1 LEGRLVA
8 GVGLKLWRW
17 LLVVVMLS
25 AATAAHAQQPAQGG
39 SSAARP
45 ASAVVADDYD
55 ALFKAMFKDP
65 SNLDLSFRFAEQ
77 AVARGDYEAAIGAL
91 ERMLFYNSNLPRV
104 KLELGVLYFKLGSY
118 DLAKGYFEDAVRGS
132 DVPPEVKA
140 QVAVY
145 LTEINRR
152 LSPYEYALFLQSGVR
167 YQTNANV
174 GPDSTLVR
182 AFGQDAQLNNQ
193 FGHAPDWNWFQIA
206 ALNFS
211 YKLGRRGD
219 AIELTLLG
227 YYSGQFKF
235 HQYNLGLVEATIG
248 PRVYLTPTVSIKPYA
263 VGDLVW
269 LGDQR
274 YFDASGGGGSI
285 RSPIGEHVLVEAYAE
300 TRHRTFYDS
309 SNFPTSSQQTGN
321 LSTVAV
327 LTELRYGFFH
337 LTTRGSY
344 DVNRAI
350 FDYNS
355 YDRWS
360 LDVGLPFEFNVA
372 LAGMSHQIVF
382 TPTGGISYTPYR
394 QPNPLVDPFTNRLDR
409 ETRVGGILDVQI
421 YQNFGIRTQITQTWI
436 NSTLPNFT
444 MRNFTVAFGPTA
456 RF

>member
-1 LEGRLVA
+1 MA
-8 GVGLKLWRW
+8 GVGLKPWRM
-17 LLVVVMLS
+17 LLV
-25 AATAAHAQQPAQGG
+25 AAAVCTATVAHAQQPTQGG
-39 SSAARP
+39 PPPARSA
-45 ASAVVADDYD
+45 STIVADDYD

-65 SNLDLSFRFAEQ
+65 SNLDIAFRFAEQ

-118 DLAKGYFEDAVRGS
+118 DLAKGYFEDAIRGG

-145 LTEINRR
+145 LAEINRR
-152 LSPYEYALFLQSGVR
+152 LSPYEYSVFLQSGMR

-174 GPDSTLVR
+174 GPNGLLVR

-219 AIELTLLG
+219 AVEVTLLG
-227 YYSGQFKF
+227 YYSGQNKF
-235 HQYNLGLVEATIG
+235 HQFNLGFLEAMVG
-248 PRVYLTPTVSIKPYA
+248 PRIFLGPTVSIKPYGI
-263 VGDLVW
+263 GDLVW

-274 YFDASGGGGSI
+274 YFDALGGGGSI
-285 RSPIGEHVLVEAYAE
+285 RAPIGEHFTVEAYAE
-300 TRHRTFYDS
+300 TRRRTFYDS

-321 LSTVAV
+321 ISTVAV
-327 LTELRYGFFH
+327 STDLRYGLFH

-344 DVNRAI
+344 DVNRAV

-360 LDVGLPFEFNVA
+360 IDIGLPFEFNVPI
-372 LAGMSHQIVF
+372 AGTSRQIVF
-382 TPTGGISYTPYR
+382 TPTGGLSYTPYR

-409 ETRVGGILDVQI
+409 ETRVGGILDVQV
-421 YQNFGIRTQITQTWI
+421 YQNFGIRTQVTQTWI

-444 MRNFTVAFGPTA
+444 MKNFTVAFGPTV

>member
-1 LEGRLVA
+1 MA
-8 GVGLKLWRW
+8 GVGLRLWRI
-17 LLVVVMLS
+17 LFVVAGFG
-25 AATAAHAQQPAQGG
+25 AAAVAHAQQPTPANAR
-39 SSAARP
+39 SA
-45 ASAVVADDYD
+45 SGVVADDYD
-55 ALFKAMFKDP
+55 ALFKATFKDP

-118 DLAKGYFEDAVRGS
+118 DLAKGYFEDAIRGG

-145 LTEINRR
+145 LAEINRR
-152 LSPYEYALFLQSGVR
+152 LSPYEYALFLQSGAR

-219 AIELTLLG
+219 AIEFTLLG
-227 YYSGQFKF
+227 YYAGQARF
-235 HQYNLGLVEATIG
+235 HQFNLGLLEAMIG
-248 PRVYLTPTVSIKPYA
+248 PRIYLNPTVSIKPYA
-263 VGDLVW
+263 IGDLVW

-274 YFDASGGGGSI
+274 YFDAAGGGGSI

-309 SNFPTSSQQTGN
+309 NNFPTASQQTGN
-321 LSTVAV
+321 LSTLAV
-327 LTELRYGFFH
+327 STELRYGLFH

-350 FDYNS
+350 FNYNS

-360 LDVGLPFEFNVA
+360 LDVGLPLEFNVA

-382 TPTGGISYTPYR
+382 TPTAGLSYTPYR
-394 QPNPLVDPFTNRLDR
+394 QPNPLIDPFTNRLDR
-409 ETRVGGILDVQI
+409 ETRVGGILDIQV
-421 YQNFGIRTQITQTWI
+421 YQNFGIRTQVTQTWV

-444 MRNFTVAFGPTA
+444 TKNFTVAFGPTA

>member
-1 LEGRLVA
+1 MV
-8 GVGLKLWRW
+8 GVGLKPWRM
-17 LLVVVMLS
+17 LLVV
-25 AATAAHAQQPAQGG
+25 AAMVCIAAAAHAQQPTQTGTPATR
-39 SSAARP
+39 S

-65 SNLDLSFRFAEQ
+65 SNLDLAFRFAEQ

-118 DLAKGYFEDAVRGS
+118 DLAKGYFEDAVRGG

-152 LSPYEYALFLQSGVR
+152 LSPYEYSLFLQSGVR

-182 AFGQDAQLNNQ
+182 AFGQDAQLNSQ

-219 AIELTLLG
+219 AIEFTLLG
-227 YYSGQFKF
+227 YYAGQNKF
-235 HQYNLGLVEATIG
+235 HQFNLGFLEAMVG
-248 PRVYLTPTVSIKPYA
+248 PRIFLNPTVSIKPYA
-263 VGDLVW
+263 IGDLVW

-274 YFDASGGGGSI
+274 YFNALGGGGSI
-285 RSPIGEHVLVEAYAE
+285 RSPIGEHFTVEAYAE

-309 SNFPTSSQQTGN
+309 NDFPTSSQQTGN
-321 LSTVAV
+321 ISTVAV
-327 LTELRYGFFH
+327 TTDLRYGLFH

-344 DVNRAI
+344 DANRAI
-350 FDYNS
+350 FTYNS

-360 LDVGLPFEFNVA
+360 IDIGLPFEFNVPI
-372 LAGMSHQIVF
+372 AGMSRQIVF
-382 TPTGGISYTPYR
+382 TPTAGLSYTPYR
-394 QPNPLVDPFTNRLDR
+394 QPNPLIDPFTNRLDR
-409 ETRVGGILDVQI
+409 ETRLGGILDVQV
-421 YQNFGIRTQITQTWI
+421 YQNFGIRTQVTQTWI

-444 MRNFTVAFGPTA
+444 MKNFTVAFGPTA

>member
-1 LEGRLVA
+1 VA
-8 GVGLKLWRW
+8 GVGLRLWRM
-17 LLVVVMLS
+17 LFVVAMLG
-25 AATAAHAQQPAQGG
+25 ATTAAHAQQPAPA
-39 SSAARP
+39 AARS
-45 ASAVVADDYD
+45 ASGVVADDYD

-118 DLAKGYFEDAVRGS
+118 DLAKGYFEDAIRGG

-145 LTEINRR
+145 LAQINRQ

-167 YQTNANV
+167 YQTNADI

-182 AFGQDAQLNNQ
+182 AFGQDALLNNQ
-193 FGHAPDWNWFQIA
+193 FGAAPDWNWFQIA
-206 ALNFS
+206 ALNFA

-219 AIELTLLG
+219 AIEFSLLG
-227 YYSGQFKF
+227 YYAGQAKF
-235 HQYNLGLVEATIG
+235 HQFNLGLVEAIIG
-248 PRVYLTPTVSIKPYA
+248 PRIYLNPTVSIKPYA
-263 VGDLVW
+263 IGDLVW

-274 YFDASGGGGSI
+274 YFDAAGGGGSV

-309 SNFPTSSQQTGN
+309 NNFPTSSQQTGN

-327 LTELRYGFFH
+327 ATELRYGFFH

-344 DVNRAI
+344 SVNRAV
-350 FDYNS
+350 FNYNS
-355 YDRWS
+355 YDSWS
-360 LDVGLPFEFNVA
+360 LDVGLPLEFNLA
-372 LAGMSHQIVF
+372 IAGMSRQIVF
-382 TPTGGISYTPYR
+382 TPAAGVSYTPFR
-394 QPNPLVDPFTNRLDR
+394 QPNPLIDPFTNRLDR
-409 ETRVGGILDVQI
+409 ETRLGGILDIQV
-421 YQNFGIRTQITQTWI
+421 YQNFGIRTQVSQTWV

-444 MRNFTVAFGPTA
+444 TKNFTVAFGPTA

>member
-1 LEGRLVA
+1 MA
-8 GVGLKLWRW
+8 GVGLRLWRL
-17 LLVVVMLS
+17 LLV
-25 AATAAHAQQPAQGG
+25 AAMACATVTARAQQPTQGG
-39 SSAARP
+39 APSPRP

-55 ALFKAMFKDP
+55 ALFKAMYRDP

-91 ERMLFYNSNLPRV
+91 ERMLYYNSNLPRV

-118 DLAKGYFEDAVRGS
+118 DLAKGYFEDAIKGS

-145 LTEINRR
+145 LAEISRR

-174 GPDSTLVR
+174 GPDSTFVR
-182 AFGQDAQLNNQ
+182 AFGQAAILNNQ
-193 FGHAPDWNWFQIA
+193 FGPAPDWNWFQIA

-219 AIELTLLG
+219 AIEFTLLG
-227 YYSGQFKF
+227 YYAGQAKF

-248 PRVYLTPTVSIKPYA
+248 PRIYLNPTVSIKPYA

-274 YFDASGGGGSI
+274 YFDAAGGGGSI
-285 RSPIGEHVLVEAYAE
+285 RSPIGEHFLVEAYAE

-309 SNFPTSSQQTGN
+309 DNFPTSSQQTGN

-350 FDYNS
+350 FSYNS

-360 LDVGLPFEFNVA
+360 LDVGLPLEFYVPI
-372 LAGMSHQIVF
+372 AGMNHQIVF
-382 TPTGGISYTPYR
+382 TPAGGISYTPYR
-394 QPNPLVDPFTNRLDR
+394 QPNPLIDPFTNRLDR
-409 ETRVGGILDVQI
+409 ETRVGGILDIQV
-421 YQNFGIRTQITQTWI
+421 YQSFGIRTQVTQTWI
-436 NSTLPNFT
+436 NSTLPNYT
-444 MRNFTVAFGPTA
+444 MKNFTVAFGPTA

>member
-1 LEGRLVA
+1 VV
-8 GVGLKLWRW
+8 GVGLRLRR
-17 LLVVVMLS
+17 LFL
-25 AATAAHAQQPAQGG
+25 AAAMVCAAGAAHAQQPAQGG
-39 SSAARP
+39 GAQTPRSA
-45 ASAVVADDYD
+45 SVVVADDYD

-65 SNLDLSFRFAEQ
+65 SNLDLAFRFAEQ

-118 DLAKGYFEDAVRGS
+118 DLAKGYFEDAIRGG

-145 LTEINRR
+145 LSEINRR
-152 LSPYEYALFLQSGVR
+152 LSPYEYALFLQSGAR
-167 YQTNANV
+167 YQTNANI

-182 AFGQDAQLNNQ
+182 AFGQDAILNNQ

-219 AIELTLLG
+219 AIEFTLLG
-227 YYSGQFKF
+227 YYSGQAKF
-235 HQYNLGLVEATIG
+235 HQYNLGFVEAMLG
-248 PRVYLTPTVSIKPYA
+248 PRIFLNPTVSIKPYA
-263 VGDLVW
+263 IGDLVW

-274 YFDASGGGGSI
+274 YFNALGGGGSI
-285 RSPIGEHVLVEAYAE
+285 RSPIGEHVTVEAYAE
-300 TRHRTFYDS
+300 TRRRTFYDS
-309 SNFPTSSQQTGN
+309 SDFPTSSQQTGN
-321 LSTVAV
+321 ISTVAV
-327 LTELRYGFFH
+327 STDVRYGLFH

-344 DVNRAI
+344 DVNRAV

-360 LDVGLPFEFNVA
+360 IDVGLPFEFNVPI
-372 LAGMSHQIVF
+372 GDTRHQIVF
-382 TPTGGISYTPYR
+382 TPTGGLSYTPYR
-394 QPNPLVDPFTNRLDR
+394 QPNPLIDPFTNRLDH
-409 ETRVGGILDVQI
+409 ETRLGGILDIQI
-421 YQNFGIRTQITQTWI
+421 YQNFGIRTQVTQTWVK
-436 NSTLPNFT
+436 STLPNFT
-444 MRNFTVAFGPTA
+444 MQNFTVAFGPTA